1 MEPLAWKIV
10 DLDGKVKAYLKTYV
24 DDLIVVGPTEEVRSV
39 LHEVETIWECS
50 GSQILEKAGQELKFC
65 GFQVLR
71 MSDGYK
77 LHQGDYILDLCDKK
91 GLAGPSKWR
100 GTVLQQ
106 AQDEQFDIATLREA
120 QALVGELQW
129 VKCRIE
135 AGQMFAMPRG
145 FSAEQCIAA
154 RKRFVSTRGRF

>member
-1 MEPLAWKIV
+1 
-10 DLDGKVKAYLKTYV
+10 
-24 DDLIVVGPTEEVRSV
+24 
-39 LHEVETIWECS
+39 
-50 GSQILEKAGQELKFC
+50 
-65 GFQVLR
+65 

-91 GLAGPSKWR
+91 GVTAPSIWR
-100 GTVLQQ
+100 GTVLQE
-106 AQDEQFDIATLREA
+106 AEDEQFDIATLREA